1 MKLTLNK
8 NRQTAII
15 LSVTYLTLVIYAIL
29 EQVEFFG
36 PDLGLINSLKL
47 SGFTRAMFLDI
58 GILATL
64 AAFWVMINGRGKY
77 KILIAIGVLVLGSFV
92 LLPYLIYL
100 FWNNSKLNQS
110 K

>member
-36 PDLGLINSLKL
+36 PDLGVINSLKL

-64 AAFWVMINGRGKY
+64 AAFWVMIRGKGKY
-77 KILIAIGVLVLGSFV
+77 RILVAVGVIFLGSFV

-100 FWNNSKLNQS
+100 LWNDYKFNQQ

>member
-15 LSVTYLTLVIYAIL
+15 LSLTYLTLVLYALL
-29 EQVEFFG
+29 EQVDFFG
-36 PDLGLINSLKL
+36 PDMGVLNSLKL

-58 GILATL
+58 GILSTL
-64 AAFWVMINGRGKY
+64 ASFWVMINGQGKY
-77 KILIAIGVLVLGSFV
+77 RVIVAIGILFLGSFV

-100 FWNNSKLNQS
+100 FWINFKFNRTK
-110 K
+110 